1 METLHIDCA
10 GDGLAKRPPK
20 KIFSSKKITLQ
31 SVRTCQQV
39 FSAALLGFVEAT
51 FDEDEKKNELCK
63 PVPHPNSDIDFLR
76 NTIADA
82 TNQERWINEPVLNR
96 WLEESRLNPQS
107 HILKGSFAFKA
118 LSIIN
123 KIPFIKLSN
132 RALEAQASA
141 QKTIK
146 QLLETEEVD
155 I

>member
-1 METLHIDCA
+1 
-10 GDGLAKRPPK
+10 
-20 KIFSSKKITLQ
+20 
-31 SVRTCQQV
+31 
-39 FSAALLGFVEAT
+39 
-51 FDEDEKKNELCK
+51 
-63 PVPHPNSDIDFLR
+63 PNSDIDFLR

-132 RALEAQASA
+132 RALEAQATA

-155 I
+155 IYSNSNKIN